1 MAETPYRHYRLYEPD
16 ASPDLTESGEYN
28 SAVMAIDADIHGL
41 NVADDGLSKRLEAE
55 IAARTQADT
64 ALGGRIDTEKSERT
78 QADTA
83 LGGRIDTEKSERTQ
97 ADTALGGRIDTEKQ
111 ARESADTALGGRID
125 TEKQAREAAD
135 TALGGRIDTE
145 KQAREAADTALGGR
159 IDTEKQRITQE
170 IADRKAADM
179 VLFDAN
185 KEIPDAVWSVIKRSP
200 HQTVADGNR
209 YYMYCSLSNTK
220 SVPNKVQYTS
230 VYFVDPV
237 TPEENNESVKVA
249 MAGAIYD
256 LNTKAKLDIGEFRLV
271 LHRYFDFAHLKK
283 KPFSTIGRGLKV
295 ANDALMIDEGALPR
309 GITPDTTWAQIEA

>member
-41 NVADDGLSKRLEAE
+41 NVADDDLSKRLEAE
-55 IAARTQADT
+55 KQARESADT
-64 ALGGRIDTEKSERT
+64 ALGGRIDAEKQARES
-78 QADTA
+78 ADT
-83 LGGRIDTEKSERTQ
+83 T
-97 ADTALGGRIDTEKQ
+97 LGGRIDTEKQ

-125 TEKQAREAAD
+125 AEKQARESAD

-145 KQAREAADTALGGR
+145 KQERTTADTALGGR

-185 KEIPDAVWSVIKRSP
+185 KEIPDAVFDVIKRSP
-200 HQTVADGNR
+200 HLTVADGNR
-209 YYMYCSLSNTK
+209 HYMYCSLSNTK
-220 SVPNKVQYTS
+220 DVPNKVQYTS
-230 VYFVDPV
+230 VYFVDPI
-237 TPEENNESVKVA
+237 TPAENNESIKVA
-249 MAGAIYD
+249 MSGAVYD
-256 LNTKAKLDIGEFRLV
+256 LNTKTKLDIGELRLV

-295 ANDALMIDEGALPR
+295 ANDTLMIDEGALPR

>member
-1 MAETPYRHYRLYEPD
+1 MPETPYKKYKLYSPD

-83 LGGRIDTEKSERTQ
+83 LGGRIDTEK
-97 ADTALGGRIDTEKQ
+97 Q

-125 TEKQAREAAD
+125 A
-135 TALGGRIDTE
+135 E

-209 YYMYCSLSNTK
+209 HYMYCSLSNTK
-220 SVPNKVQYTS
+220 DVPNKVQYTS

-237 TPEENNESVKVA
+237 TPEENGESIKVA
-249 MAGAIYD
+249 MSGAIYD

-295 ANDALMIDEGALPR
+295 ANDTLMIDEGALPR
-309 GITPDTTWAQIEA
+309 VITPDTTWAQIEA

>member
-41 NVADDGLSKRLEAE
+41 GATDDELRKRLEAE
-55 IAARTQADT
+55 EAAREKGDTDLWEGLTNESTIRKQADT
-64 ALGGRIDTEKSERT
+64 TLGGRIDAEKSERT
-78 QADTA
+78 TADTS
-83 LGGRIDTEKSERTQ
+83 LGR
-97 ADTALGGRIDTEKQ
+97 RIDTEKQ

-125 TEKQAREAAD
+125 AEKQARESAD

-145 KQAREAADTALGGR
+145 KQERTTADTALGGR

-185 KEIPDAVWSVIKRSP
+185 KEIPDAVFDVIKRSP
-200 HQTVADGNR
+200 HLTVADANR
-209 YYMYCSLSNTK
+209 HYLYCSLSNTK

-230 VYFVDPV
+230 VYFVDPI
-237 TPEENNESVKVA
+237 TPAENNESVKVA
-249 MAGAIYD
+249 VSGAIYD
-256 LNTKAKLDIGEFRLV
+256 LNAKTKLDIGELRLV

-309 GITPDTTWAQIEA
+309 GITPNTTWAQIEA

>member
-1 MAETPYRHYRLYEPD
+1 MPETPYKKYKLYSPD

-83 LGGRIDTEKSERTQ
+83 LGGRIDTEK
-97 ADTALGGRIDTEKQ
+97 Q
-111 ARESADTALGGRID
+111 ARES
-125 TEKQAREAAD
+125 
-135 TALGGRIDTE
+135 
-145 KQAREAADTALGGR
+145 ADTALGGR

-209 YYMYCSLSNTK
+209 HYMYCSLSNTED
-220 SVPNKVQYTS
+220 VPGKVQYTS
-230 VYFVDPV
+230 VYFVDPI
-237 TPEENNESVKVA
+237 TPAENGENIKVA
-249 MAGAIYD
+249 MSGAIYD
-256 LNTKAKLDIGEFRLV
+256 LNTKAKLDIGEFKLV
-271 LHRYFDFAHLKK
+271 MHRYFDFAHLKK

-295 ANDALMIDEGALPR
+295 ANDTLMIDEGALPR

>member
-55 IAARTQADT
+55 IAA
-64 ALGGRIDTEKSERT
+64 RT

-209 YYMYCSLSNTK
+209 HYLYCSLSNTK

>member
-1 MAETPYRHYRLYEPD
+1 MPETPYRKYKLYSPD

-78 QADTA
+78 TADTA
-83 LGGRIDTEKSERTQ
+83 LGR
-97 ADTALGGRIDTEKQ
+97 RIDTEKQ

-125 TEKQAREAAD
+125 AEKQARESAD
-135 TALGGRIDTE
+135 TALGGRIDAE
-145 KQAREAADTALGGR
+145 KQARESADTALGGR

-179 VLFDAN
+179 VRFDAN
-185 KEIPDAVWSVIKRSP
+185 KEIPDAVWATITRSP
-200 HQTVADGNR
+200 HQTVADSNGH
-209 YYMYCSLSNTK
+209 YMYCSLKNPK
-220 SVPNKVQYTS
+220 DVPGKVQYTS
-230 VYFVDPV
+230 VYFVDPI
-237 TPEENNESVKVA
+237 TPEENGESIKVA
-249 MAGAIYD
+249 MGGAIYD

-271 LHRYFDFAHLKK
+271 MHRYFDFAHLKK

-295 ANDALMIDEGALPR
+295 ESDALMIDEGALPR

>member
-1 MAETPYRHYRLYEPD
+1 MAETPYRHYRLYSPD
-16 ASPDLTESGEYN
+16 ASPDLTASGEYN
-28 SAVMAIDADIHGL
+28 SAVMAIDSDIHGL
-41 NVADDGLSKRLEAE
+41 GATDDELRKRLEAE
-55 IAARTQADT
+55 KAA
-64 ALGGRIDTEKSERT
+64 
-78 QADTA
+78 
-83 LGGRIDTEKSERTQ
+83 RTQ

-125 TEKQAREAAD
+125 TEKQARE
-135 TALGGRIDTE
+135 
-145 KQAREAADTALGGR
+145 QADTALGGR

-185 KEIPDAVWSVIKRSP
+185 KEIPDTVWDVIKRSP
-200 HQTVADGNR
+200 HLTVADGNR
-209 YYMYCSLSNTK
+209 HYMYCSLINTK
-220 SVPNKVQYTS
+220 NVPNKVQYTS
-230 VYFVDPV
+230 VYFVDPI
-237 TPEENNESVKVA
+237 TPAENGESIKVA
-249 MAGAIYD
+249 MSGAIYD

>member
-1 MAETPYRHYRLYEPD
+1 MPETPYKKYKLYSPD

-83 LGGRIDTEKSERTQ
+83 LGGRIDTEK
-97 ADTALGGRIDTEKQ
+97 Q

-125 TEKQAREAAD
+125 A
-135 TALGGRIDTE
+135 E

-209 YYMYCSLSNTK
+209 HYMYCSLSNTK
-220 SVPNKVQYTS
+220 DVPNKVQYTS

-237 TPEENNESVKVA
+237 TPEENGESIKVA
-249 MAGAIYD
+249 MSGAIYD

-295 ANDALMIDEGALPR
+295 ANDTLMIDEGALPRGITPDTTAEGALPR

>member
-1 MAETPYRHYRLYEPD
+1 MPETPYKKYKLYSPD

-125 TEKQAREAAD
+125 A
-135 TALGGRIDTE
+135 E

-209 YYMYCSLSNTK
+209 HYMYCSLSNTK
-220 SVPNKVQYTS
+220 DVPNKVQYTS

-237 TPEENNESVKVA
+237 TPEENGESIKVA
-249 MAGAIYD
+249 MSGAIYD

-295 ANDALMIDEGALPR
+295 ANDTLMIDEGALPRGITPDTTAEGALPR

>member
-55 IAARTQADT
+55 IAA
-64 ALGGRIDTEKSERT
+64 RT

-209 YYMYCSLSNTK
+209 YYMYCSMSNTK

-249 MAGAIYD
+249 MSGAIYD

>member
-1 MAETPYRHYRLYEPD
+1 MPETPYKKYKLYSPD

-41 NVADDGLSKRLEAE
+41 NVADDDLSKRLEAE
-55 IAARTQADT
+55 
-64 ALGGRIDTEKSERT
+64 
-78 QADTA
+78 
-83 LGGRIDTEKSERTQ
+83 
-97 ADTALGGRIDTEKQ
+97 KQ
-111 ARESADTALGGRID
+111 ARES
-125 TEKQAREAAD
+125 
-135 TALGGRIDTE
+135 
-145 KQAREAADTALGGR
+145 ADTALGGR

-170 IADRKAADM
+170 IADRKAADL

-185 KEIPDAVWSVIKRSP
+185 KEIPDAVWDVIKRSP

-209 YYMYCSLSNTK
+209 HYMYCSLSNTK
-220 SVPNKVQYTS
+220 DVPDKVQYTS
-230 VYFVDPV
+230 VYFVDPI
-237 TPEENNESVKVA
+237 TPAENGESIKVA

>member
-1 MAETPYRHYRLYEPD
+1 MPETPYKKYKLYSPD

-41 NVADDGLSKRLEAE
+41 NVADDGLSKRLEEEKQVRKAADSTLDGKIGAE
-55 IAARTQADT
+55 TAA
-64 ALGGRIDTEKSERT
+64 
-78 QADTA
+78 
-83 LGGRIDTEKSERTQ
+83 RTQ

-125 TEKQAREAAD
+125 TEKQARES
-135 TALGGRIDTE
+135 
-145 KQAREAADTALGGR
+145 ADTALGGR

-185 KEIPDAVWSVIKRSP
+185 KEIPDAVWAVIKRSP
-200 HQTVADGNR
+200 HQTIADGNR
-209 YYMYCSLSNTK
+209 HYMYCSLSNTK
-220 SVPNKVQYTS
+220 GVPGKVQYTS
-230 VYFVDPV
+230 VYFVDPI
-237 TPEENNESVKVA
+237 TPAENGESIKVA
-249 MAGAIYD
+249 MSGAIYD

-271 LHRYFDFAHLKK
+271 LHRYFDFAHLKG

-295 ANDALMIDEGALPR
+295 ANDALMIDEGALPS